1 MSVII
6 GIHLGHDASIALV
19 KDGRLVATSAVERW
33 SRYKKDMFVQREHL
47 ELILRGWDLKIKDID
62 AFTFSAWSQEFIPW
76 LKIYYPKD
84 GSKYPLTSFGTWEP
98 QSSLINHLPDVQKV
112 ELTKHGYTLPG
123 TIHRLSDHWHSHD
136 INDNNSIDLNV
147 RIDGI
152 NKDFKGLLMDHHMA
166 HASSVF
172 YTSNLEKSAIFTVD
186 ASMHHEEA
194 CSSFYLAEGRLIHKI
209 KNPGYMYGNFYD
221 CATELCGIGPGT
233 LKAGTLMGLAAY
245 GNIQRIAYEKWEYFT
260 MPQGLRQDKEE
271 HRYIDWLFHQ
281 LSGRYPFAFK
291 VRQDVVDNVPGSEHY
306 NRSWQ
311 EPYTREESTT
321 QEVMDIAASIQFM
334 AERSL
339 VKYSQELF
347 VEGNGAHDGNLCLSG
362 GTFLNCNANYK
373 IATETDFDNVVLY
386 PACGDDGTAAGSALW
401 YAHNYEGY
409 NRIMDYTTKEL
420 AYTGIVWN
428 DQKFDKKSEKLDLL
442 DLAMSLMEGKIVC
455 WYQGRSENGPRALG
469 NRSFL
474 ASPLDN
480 DMKDQLNE
488 RVKFREWYRPFAPI
502 VLEEE
507 ANKWFNMD
515 FPSPYMLHTVPCK
528 QPFKIPA
535 AVHIDN
541 TARVQTINRDHN
553 KKMYDL
559 LTKFHE
565 LSGVPVLINTSLN
578 VKGNPIVEQP
588 IDAYQ
593 LFLDSDVDLLVI
605 NDRIWKK

>member
-1 MSVII
+1 MSIVI
-6 GIHLGHDASIALV
+6 GIHLGHDASIALIRN
-19 KDGRLVATSAVERW
+19 GRLVTTSAVERW
-33 SRYKKDMFVQREHL
+33 SRCKKDMFVERKHL
-47 ELILRGWDLKIKDID
+47 ELILYGWNLTIDDVD
-62 AFTFSAWSQEFIPW
+62 AFTFTAWSQELIPW
-76 LKIYYPKD
+76 LQIYYPND
-84 GSKYPLTSFGTWEP
+84 GSKYPFTTFGTWESHSP
-98 QSSLINHLPDVQKV
+98 LVNHLPEFDKV
-112 ELTKHGYTLPG
+112 EITEHGFTLPN

-136 INDNNSIDLNV
+136 INDNNVVTVNV

-152 NKDFKGLLMDHHMA
+152 DKNFKGCLVDHHMA

-172 YTSNLEKSAIFTVD
+172 YTSNLKKSAIFTAD
-186 ASMHHEEA
+186 ASLHHEEA
-194 CSSFYLAEGRLIHKI
+194 CSSYFLADGNHIHKI

-221 CATELCGIGPGT
+221 VATELCGIGPGT
-233 LKAGTLMGLAAY
+233 LKAGSLMGLAAY

-260 MPQGLRQDKEE
+260 KPQGLRQDKEE
-271 HRYIDWLFHQ
+271 HRYIDWLFLQ
-281 LSGRYPFAFK
+281 LSGRYAFPFK
-291 VRQDVVDNVPGSEHY
+291 VRQDVVDNTPGSEHY
-306 NRSWQ
+306 NRTWQ
-311 EPYTREESTT
+311 EPYTNEESTT
-321 QEVMDIAASIQFM
+321 QEVMNIAASVQFM

-347 VEGNGAHDGNLCLSG
+347 DESNGASDGNLCLSG
-362 GTFLNCNANYK
+362 GIFLNCNANYK

-401 YAHNYEGY
+401 YVHNVLKSP
-409 NRIMDYTTKEL
+409 RIMNYSTKEL
-420 AYTGIVWN
+420 AYTGVVWKDQEF
-428 DQKFDKKSEKLDLL
+428 DQKSEELDLE
-442 DLAMSLMEGKIVC
+442 DLAKSLMEGKIVC

-480 DMKDQLNE
+480 NMKDQLNK

-507 ANKWFNMD
+507 ADKWFNMD

-553 KKMYDL
+553 VKMYDL
-559 LTKFHE
+559 LKKFHE

-588 IDAYQ
+588 LDAYQ

-605 NDRIWKK
+605 NNRIWKK